1 MSPTNEPGMASIPSA
16 TFMRRFRGSAQKK
29 TAAFRKRLST
39 CLKTEVDNK
48 SPRQTSSI
56 QVQDFLA
63 FKTRMDN
70 NQEKPMPP
78 QQGQRRT
85 ALPRPQSEYL
95 PALVF
100 DTGSSTSLGNVSE
113 LAADSLGDFSGSQV
127 SLPSSFGGPFPVN
140 AWSEPPHQESTTGKC
155 GVARPAGSRFHI
167 EAPEDFARFRSDVQ
181 NLVELDTNPVSAQP
195 KNEPAN
201 IVELHANS
209 VSVERKDKR
218 VSIVELPATVKTA
231 TTVIDS
237 TPTPVTPAIEL
248 SGDSD
253 VKPFKAYPGV
263 PPRKPVTEKYVVPA
277 LQAGYVGGVPPQLK
291 VGHARQSSNPA
302 VAAAGEQSREHYSW
316 PLVDF
321 REELFLNHKPS
332 QAAVL
337 TPRSQRHPKHQMPR
351 IPSMN
356 FSHEPLDEEATA
368 ILARLEQEKREA
380 VQPRGYVSPVSPL
393 ERDRVVH
400 EMQASIPYVSNTRS
414 SQGVSSRT
422 EGRAELMGDGQIS
435 RAPPI
440 RQATVSPVSPLTS
453 AEKRISYQ
461 EYAWPRF
468 SEAQRYQD
476 PAEEYS
482 KTWRDRRREV
492 RRERVQRHT

>member
-1 MSPTNEPGMASIPSA
+1 MSPTNEPGVASIPSA

-140 AWSEPPHQESTTGKC
+140 AWSEPPHQESTT
-155 GVARPAGSRFHI
+155 
-167 EAPEDFARFRSDVQ
+167 
-181 NLVELDTNPVSAQP
+181 
-195 KNEPAN
+195 
-201 IVELHANS
+201 
-209 VSVERKDKR
+209 ERKDKR
-218 VSIVELPATVKTA
+218 VNIVELPATVKTA

-237 TPTPVTPAIEL
+237 TPIPVTPAIEL

-302 VAAAGEQSREHYSW
+302 VAAAGKQSREHYSW

-400 EMQASIPYVSNTRS
+400 EMQASIP
-414 SQGVSSRT
+414 
-422 EGRAELMGDGQIS
+422 
-435 RAPPI
+435 
-440 RQATVSPVSPLTS
+440 
-453 AEKRISYQ
+453 
-461 EYAWPRF
+461 
-468 SEAQRYQD
+468 
-476 PAEEYS
+476 
-482 KTWRDRRREV
+482 
-492 RRERVQRHT
+492 